1 MDKEKFLTLRQNE
14 QNIILV
20 KMAQNAMSVLS
31 GYPMAK
37 SVAEKSLGIVQEYL
51 DNGSLSATEISQYL
65 DHEDMDQGL
74 GLQIYNVDDDAEAI
88 AAIDLAC
95 YATGA
100 VSRMAF
106 EQQGLAAKMPDPVS
120 EAVPE
125 VVVDA
130 LLQYQALVAKG
141 LVPAIR

>member
-1 MDKEKFLTLRQNE
+1 MDKEKFLTLE
-14 QNIILV
+14 QND
-20 KMAQNAMSVLS
+20 QNGVLLR
-31 GYPMAK
+31 YPMAK
-37 SVAEKSLGIVQEYL
+37 SVAEKSLVLIQQYL
-51 DNGSLSATEISQYL
+51 DGEDLSAPEISQYL
-65 DHEDMDQGL
+65 DHEDMDKGL

-100 VSRMAF
+100 VSRTAF

-130 LLQYQALVAKG
+130 LAQYQALVVKG
-141 LVPAIR
+141 LVPAVR